1 MIIDD
6 SFFKRF
12 GWKQKGACPTAQ
24 PPWFRSDFQK
34 FGIKRF
40 YIVENHNKGFIR
52 AWHGHRKEEKYAMI
66 IKGTALIA
74 AINMDNNQEWD
85 RLVLDERK
93 PQIIKIPKNYYN
105 GFKLLTKDAKL
116 MFFSTSTIEEAK
128 YDDYRKSLTKIMPEI
143 FNIEER

>member
-1 MIIDD
+1 MEKIIEIINGGLAIDD
-6 SFFKRF
+6 RGSLSFVNDF
-12 GWKQKGACPTAQ
+12 
-24 PPWFRSDFQK
+24 DFQK

-74 AINMDNNQEWD
+74 AVNMDNNQKWD
-85 RLVLDERK
+85 KLVLDERK
-93 PQIIKIPKNYYN
+93 PQIIKIPANYYN

-128 YDDYRKSLTKIMPEI
+128 YDDYRKPLTEIMPEI